1 MAKRI
6 GPGLAV
12 LLLSLPAVAIAA
24 PKTAVM
30 PFEIMIDQPPDALP
44 TMPVKPS
51 AEESR
56 RLEQATGQL
65 KKALEETGQY
75 DLIDLAPVAAAVKEA
90 QPFFKCDG
98 CEADVARKA
107 GAELAVTGLVRKVTE
122 ALLSVSVEM
131 RAVDTGKIARAGSVS
146 FHENTDEGWA
156 RAVRWLVKN
165 RLTPQGEAS
174 R

>member
-1 MAKRI
+1 MAMRI
-6 GPGLAV
+6 ALGFVALF
-12 LLLSLPAVAIAA
+12 LLPATLAAA

-30 PFEIMIDQPPDALP
+30 PFEITIDQPPDALP

-51 AEESR
+51 PEESR
-56 RLEQATGQL
+56 RLELITEQL
-65 KKALEETGQY
+65 RTSLEESGRY
-75 DLIDLAPVAAAVKEA
+75 DVIDLTPIAAAVKEA

-98 CEADVARKA
+98 CEAEVARKA

-156 RAVRWLVKN
+156 RGVRWLVKN
-165 RLTPQGEAS
+165 RLTPQGEAAQ
-174 R
+174 

>member
-1 MAKRI
+1 MAMRI
-6 GPGLAV
+6 ALVVVTLFVMPGA
-12 LLLSLPAVAIAA
+12 LLAA
-24 PKTAVM
+24 PKTAVL
-30 PFEIMIDQPPDALP
+30 PFEMTIDQPPDALP

-56 RLEQATGQL
+56 RLEQLTAQL
-65 KKALEETGQY
+65 RQSLDESGHYEVV
-75 DLIDLAPVAAAVKEA
+75 DLTPVAAAVKEA

-107 GAELAVTGLVRKVTE
+107 GAGLAVTGLVHKVTE
-122 ALLSVSVEM
+122 ALLSISIQVRE
-131 RAVDTGKIARAGSVS
+131 ADTGKIARAGSVS
-146 FHENTDEGWA
+146 IHENHDEGWA
-156 RAVRWLVKN
+156 RGVRWLVKN

>member
-1 MAKRI
+1 MATRFAVALALLLFL
-6 GPGLAV
+6 PGLGR
-12 LLLSLPAVAIAA
+12 AA

-30 PFEIMIDQPPDALP
+30 PFEIVIDQPPDALP

-51 AEESR
+51 ADESR
-56 RLEQATGQL
+56 RLELATQQL
-65 KKALEETGQY
+65 RRALEETGHY
-75 DLIDLAPVAAAVKEA
+75 AVVDLAPVAAAVKEA
-90 QPFFKCDG
+90 QPFFKCEG

-107 GAELAVTGLVRKVTE
+107 GAELAVTGLVRKVTD
-122 ALLSVSVEM
+122 ALLSLSVEM
-131 RAVDTGKIARAGSVS
+131 READSAKIARAGSVS

-156 RAVRWLVKN
+156 RALRWLVKN

>member
-1 MAKRI
+1 MAMRI
-6 GPGLAV
+6 ALGLV
-12 LLLSLPAVAIAA
+12 TLLVMPAALVAA

-30 PFEIMIDQPPDALP
+30 PFEVTIDQPPDALP

-56 RLEQATGQL
+56 RLELITAQL
-65 KKALEETGQY
+65 KKSLQESGQY
-75 DLIDLAPVAAAVKEA
+75 DVIDTTPVAAAVKEA

-107 GAELAVTGLVRKVTE
+107 GAGLAVTGLVHKVTE
-122 ALLSVSVEM
+122 ALLSISIQVRE
-131 RAVDTGKIARAGSVS
+131 ADTGKIARAGSVS
-146 FHENTDEGWA
+146 IHENHDEGWA
-156 RAVRWLVKN
+156 RGVRWLVKN
-165 RLTPQGEAS
+165 RLAPQGEAS

>member
-1 MAKRI
+1 MAMRI

-12 LLLSLPAVAIAA
+12 LLFALPAVAIAA

-30 PFEIMIDQPPDALP
+30 PFEITIDQPPDALP

-56 RLEQATGQL
+56 RLEQATDQL
-65 KKALEETGQY
+65 RKALAETGQY
-75 DLIDLAPVAAAVKEA
+75 DVVDLTPFAAVVKEA

-98 CEADVARKA
+98 CEADLARKA

-122 ALLSVSVEM
+122 ALLSVSVEL
-131 RAVDTGKIARAGSVS
+131 RAADTGKIARAGSVS
-146 FHENTDEGWA
+146 FHENTDDGWA

-165 RLTPQGEAS
+165 RLTPQGEAV

>member
-1 MAKRI
+1 MAMRI
-6 GPGLAV
+6 ALGFVA
-12 LLLSLPAVAIAA
+12 LLLMPATLAAA

-30 PFEIMIDQPPDALP
+30 PFEITIDQPPDALP

-56 RLEQATGQL
+56 RL
-65 KKALEETGQY
+65 
-75 DLIDLAPVAAAVKEA
+75 DLITEQLRKSLAESGGYDVIDITPVAAAVKEA

-107 GAELAVTGLVRKVTE
+107 GADLAVTGLVHKVTE
-122 ALLSVSVEM
+122 ALLSITVQVRE
-131 RAVDTGKIARAGSVS
+131 ADTGKIARAGSVS
-146 FHENTDEGWA
+146 ILENNDEGWA
-156 RAVRWLVKN
+156 RGVRWLVRN
-165 RLTPQGEAS
+165 RLTPQAEAV